1 MASEGSQAFPRFNVG
16 ATARDWL
23 REVGLMRGC
32 LDAQVDRLDRLE
44 RELVT
49 LIRSC
54 GVNDDHPVLT
64 EDPIAYNL
72 SFTWRGDGSATVSI
86 DGGAKFLLPPQ
97 LAEVFQFI
105 ATGKAN
111 PRARDALAGWRSR
124 AEIAALLERS
134 AHRPFTISY
143 VNNLV
148 HRLRQVLR
156 KAGYDRNLI
165 QTHKQ
170 KGVRFAHK
178 WVVGKLLS
186 FSSEESQDP
195 VL

>member
-1 MASEGSQAFPRFNVG
+1 MASEASHAPPRFNVR

-23 REVGLMRGC
+23 REVRLIRGC

-49 LIRSC
+49 LIGSC
-54 GVNDDHPVLT
+54 DVDDDPSVLT
-64 EDPIAYNL
+64 DGPIAYNL
-72 SFTWRGDGSATVSI
+72 SFAWRGDGSAAVSI
-86 DGGAKFLLPPQ
+86 DGGAKFVLPPQ

-105 ATGKAN
+105 ATGNAN
-111 PRARDALAGWRSR
+111 HRARDPLVGWRSR

-134 AHRPFTISY
+134 AHRSFTVSY

-156 KAGYDRNLI
+156 KAGYNGNLI
-165 QTHKQ
+165 QTHKH
-170 KGVRFAHK
+170 KGVRVAHK
-178 WVVGKLLS
+178 WVAGGLSS
-186 FSSEESQDP
+186 FSPEESR
-195 VL
+195 